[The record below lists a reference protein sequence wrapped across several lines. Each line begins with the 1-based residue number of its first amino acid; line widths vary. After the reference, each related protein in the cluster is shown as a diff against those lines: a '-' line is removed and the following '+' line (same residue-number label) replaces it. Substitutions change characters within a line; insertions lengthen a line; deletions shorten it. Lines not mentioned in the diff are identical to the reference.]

1 MQREVEKK
9 IHELLEELVGF
20 GTFTLTLTA
29 PRRPL
34 TQASRTIAG
43 QLLYCTAPRV
53 CPSTS
58 SRGARPTRPAR
69 FTPHVLKP
77 ILLHTTR
84 PASFT
89 PHVQEADFASHHT
102 SRKPTLLHTTRPASV
117 TPHIREPTCF
127 TPHILRAS
135 HHASCKPTGSTPH
148 VLRASHHTS
157 CKLSFTPLR
166 LQGLRQ

>member
-84 PASFT
+84 LAS
-89 PHVQEADFASHHT
+89 
-102 SRKPTLLHTTRPASV
+102 RL
-117 TPHIREPTCF
+117 CF
-127 TPHILRAS
+127 
-135 HHASCKPTGSTPH
+135 TPH
-148 VLRASHHTS
+148 VLRASHHTFASLHASHHTS
-157 CKLSFTPLR
+157 CELHTTRPANLPARHHTSSELHTTLPASFLLHHSGYKGCASDDTRVLSGDDEL
-166 LQGLRQ
+166 